1 MNLNYTEEDNKFRNK
16 IKEFIKSNLSQEVQ
30 KKALNGKKYTKD
42 EIIKWQKALF
52 REGFFANNWPKEY
65 GGCEWT
71 PMQRYIFDQET
82 ALSNTPEIIPFGV
95 TMVGPVIIEF
105 GTDNQ
110 KERFLPKILNS
121 EHWWCQGYSEPGSG
135 SDLASLQ
142 TKAILK
148 GNNYIVSGTKTWT
161 TLAQYA
167 DWMFCL
173 VRTKKDGKPQEGISF
188 LLIDMKSNGIK
199 VEPIITIDGSHEVNT
214 VYLEDVIVPKENLIY
229 QENKGWSV
237 AKFLLS
243 HERTSIAQVARS
255 KSAIKK
261 LKYIASQETY
271 DNQALIKNVRF
282 RDKLTELEM
291 DMHSLEYSELRILSE
306 EVKGTAPGPESSFLK
321 IRGSELQQRISE
333 LTLEAVGHF
342 GLLKSNENQL
352 EQSNE
357 YYPGPEY
364 SNNTGADYLNLRKTT
379 IYGGSNEI
387 QKNIL
392 SKMVLG
398 L

>member
-1 MNLNYTEEDNKFRNK
+1 MNLNYTEADNKFRK
-16 IKEFIKSNLSQEVQ
+16 EIKDFIRDNLSQEAQ
-30 KKALNGKKYTKD
+30 KRVSNGGKYTKD
-42 EIIKWQKALF
+42 EIIKWQKDLF
-52 REGFFANNWPKEY
+52 KAGKFAYNWPKEY
-65 GGCEWT
+65 GGCNWT

-82 ALSNTPEIIPFGV
+82 AFANTPQIVPFGV

-105 GTDNQ
+105 GTKKQ
-110 KERFLPKILNS
+110 KEKFLPKILNS

-142 TKAILK
+142 TKALSD
-148 GNNYIVSGTKTWT
+148 GNNYIINGTKTWT

-173 VRTKKDGKPQEGISF
+173 VRTNTEAKPQEGISF
-188 LLIDMKSNGIK
+188 LLIDMNTKGIK
-199 VEPIITIDGSHEVNT
+199 VEPIITLDDSHEINT
-214 VYLEDVIVPKENLIY
+214 VYLEDVVVPKENLIY
-229 QENKGWSV
+229 QENKGWTV
-237 AKFLLS
+237 AKYLLS

-271 DNQALIKNVRF
+271 DNKPLISNIRF

-291 DMHSLEYSELRILSE
+291 DMHALEYSELRILSE
-306 EVKGTAPGPESSFLK
+306 EAKGTAPGPEASFLK
-321 IRGSELQQRISE
+321 IRGSELQQKISE
-333 LTLEAVGHF
+333 LTLEAVGYF
-342 GLLKSNENQL
+342 GLLKTNESQT
-352 EQSNE
+352 EKSNE
-357 YYPGPEY
+357 YFPGPEY
-364 SNNTGADYLNLRKTT
+364 ATNTGADYLNLRKTT

>member
-1 MNLNYTEEDNKFRNK
+1 
-16 IKEFIKSNLSQEVQ
+16 
-30 KKALNGKKYTKD
+30 
-42 EIIKWQKALF
+42 
-52 REGFFANNWPKEY
+52 
-65 GGCEWT
+65 
-71 PMQRYIFDQET
+71 MQRYIFDQET

-188 LLIDMKSNGIK
+188 LLIDMKSKGIK
-199 VEPIITIDGSHEVNT
+199 VDPIITIDGSHEVNT

-237 AKFLLS
+237 AKLPFKP
-243 HERTSIAQVARS
+243 RA
-255 KSAIKK
+255 
-261 LKYIASQETY
+261 
-271 DNQALIKNVRF
+271 N
-282 RDKLTELEM
+282 
-291 DMHSLEYSELRILSE
+291 
-306 EVKGTAPGPESSFLK
+306 
-321 IRGSELQQRISE
+321 
-333 LTLEAVGHF
+333 
-342 GLLKSNENQL
+342 
-352 EQSNE
+352 
-357 YYPGPEY
+357 
-364 SNNTGADYLNLRKTT
+364 
-379 IYGGSNEI
+379 
-387 QKNIL
+387 
-392 SKMVLG
+392 
-398 L
+398 